1 MQLAGSELD
10 EYLVLLA
17 LRCKS
22 SQKHFSAFI
31 RHMYTFVASWCGVF
45 TAATDICN
53 WAEKNDRVNHQTL
66 LAEKA
71 YFLFVCFFSCFETSK
86 GRRARMGLSSAPFR
100 HKPRFEIWD
109 PLCDGYYWNILTVPL
124 IFILQNGAFRRVC
137 VLIPC
142 RIRRRI
148 LPWS

>member
-1 MQLAGSELD
+1 MKGFSRDGLAGRSLGGARLQLAGSELD
-10 EYLVLLA
+10 ECLVLLA

-31 RHMYTFVASWCGVF
+31 RHTYTFVASWYGVF

-71 YFLFVCFFSCFETSK
+71 YFLFVFF
-86 GRRARMGLSSAPFR
+86 RVLRQARGGMHG
-100 HKPRFEIWD
+100 W
-109 PLCDGYYWNILTVPL
+109 V
-124 IFILQNGAFRRVC
+124 
-137 VLIPC
+137 
-142 RIRRRI
+142 
-148 LPWS
+148 